1 MSTVTIELTNLIALL
16 FLLVIICIILLKYF
30 NKITNENRKLMSQ
43 VDKHSEE
50 LRKLEIETRKDSTKR
65 QRSILK
71 GQISETLAPW
81 TIDAVNSVKELSFLG
96 NPIDF
101 IGFKGL
107 DTEEDIE
114 IKFIEIKTG
123 KSRLTKSEK
132 RIKEAVEAKRVE
144 WKTIKINELPEVEE
158 I

>member
-1 MSTVTIELTNLIALL
+1 MRLKIEN
-16 FLLVIICIILLKYF
+16 
-30 NKITNENRKLMSQ
+30 
-43 VDKHSEE
+43 HSAE
-50 LRKLEIETRKDSTKR
+50 LRELEKVTRKDSTKR

-107 DTEEDIE
+107 DTEEEIE

>member
-1 MSTVTIELTNLIALL
+1 
-16 FLLVIICIILLKYF
+16 
-30 NKITNENRKLMSQ
+30 MSQ

-50 LRKLEIETRKDSTKR
+50 LRILEIETRKDSTKR

-107 DTEEDIE
+107 DTDEDIE
-114 IKFIEIKTG
+114 IKFIEIK
-123 KSRLTKSEK
+123 
-132 RIKEAVEAKRVE
+132 
-144 WKTIKINELPEVEE
+144 PENQD
-158 I
+158 